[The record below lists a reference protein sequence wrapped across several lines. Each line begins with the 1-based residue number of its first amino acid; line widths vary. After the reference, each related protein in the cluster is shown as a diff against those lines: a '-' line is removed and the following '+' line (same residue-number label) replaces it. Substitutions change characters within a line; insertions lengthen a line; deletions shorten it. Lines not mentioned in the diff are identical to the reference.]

1 MISEN
6 QMAKKLENKKVYP
19 PSFLKSRRGFVDV
32 VIGLQWGDEGKGKN
46 IDQLLSSGI
55 YSGVARFQGGANAGH
70 TLKLGKTTFIGHII
84 PSGCLHK
91 NMELYIGNGV
101 VVDALSLISEISQLK
116 SLGFNVFPR
125 LYISNRAKLVSYLH
139 PFLDQAEE
147 HRRGKLNGKQNG
159 GSETKIGTTLRGI
172 GPAYSDARARRAFLI
187 GDILSPDFKQKEAIL
202 SEFHMNLL
210 NMYKEKYG
218 FEINLE
224 KIKKAKEDWC
234 KAIRE
239 IEKLKICDL
248 SSLIQ
253 KRLKEGK
260 NILAE
265 GAQAVMLDMDFGDYP
280 NVTSSNTLP
289 ANACLGLG
297 VPHTYLRNIY
307 GVIKA
312 YTTKVGGGSFPARI
326 KDEALEKLFQK
337 AGQEFGAT
345 TGRPRMCG
353 WLDLFAL
360 HYAVELSGANRI
372 FINKA
377 DICLSDKIKVVTGY
391 KVIEKN
397 KTKTLKEFPLFLSEV
412 TDVITEN
419 IHGWGEKNYGV
430 NNKKKVSKELV
441 SYLKYIKSKLSDL
454 DVKIISVG
462 TGPEREQFF
471 NWDK

>member
-1 MISEN
+1 M
-6 QMAKKLENKKVYP
+6 NKKN
-19 PSFLKSRRGFVDV
+19 GFIDV
-32 VIGLQWGDEGKGKN
+32 VVGLQWGDEGKGKN
-46 IDQLLSSGI
+46 IDQLLSHGI

-70 TLKLGKTTFIGHII
+70 TLKLGNTTFIGHII

-91 NMELYIGNGV
+91 NIELYIGNGV
-101 VVDALSLISEISQLK
+101 VVDALSLVSEISQLK
-116 SLGFNVFPR
+116 NLGFNVSPR
-125 LYISNRAKLVSYLH
+125 LFISNRAKLVSYLH

-147 HRRGKLNGKQNG
+147 HRRGKLG
-159 GSETKIGTTLRGI
+159 TKVGTTSRGI
-172 GPAYSDARARRAFLI
+172 GPAYGDVRNRRGFLI
-187 GDILSPDFKQKEAIL
+187 GDILLSDFEKKEFIL

-218 FEINLE
+218 FEIDIK
-224 KIKKAKEDWC
+224 KIKEAKEKWLNAV
-234 KAIRE
+234 KE
-239 IEKLKICDL
+239 IKKLKICDL
-248 SSLIQ
+248 ASLIQ

-265 GAQAVMLDMDFGDYP
+265 GAQAVMLDIDFGDYP

-289 ANACLGLG
+289 ANVCLGLG

-326 KDEALEKLFQK
+326 KDPALEKLFQD

-360 HYAVELSGANRI
+360 RYAITLSGANRI

-391 KVIEKN
+391 KVKEKN
-397 KTKTLKEFPLFLSEV
+397 KTKILKEFPLYLNEV
-412 TDVITEN
+412 TDVMTEN
-419 IHGWGEKNYGV
+419 IHGWGEKNSGV

-441 SYLKYIKSKLSDL
+441 SYLKYIKNKLSDL
-454 DVKIISVG
+454 NVKIISVG
-462 TGPEREQFF
+462 TGPDREQFF
-471 NWDK
+471 NWDN